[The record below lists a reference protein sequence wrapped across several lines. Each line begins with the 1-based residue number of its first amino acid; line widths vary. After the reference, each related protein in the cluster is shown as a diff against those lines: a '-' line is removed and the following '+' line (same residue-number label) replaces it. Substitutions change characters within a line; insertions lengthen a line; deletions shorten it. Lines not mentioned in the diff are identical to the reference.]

1 MLKRVH
7 GSCLVVLLAT
17 GCAPKE
23 ESSNTPE
30 GFVPDPGDA
39 VVLDTSRGP
48 IFSEYPNLGTSPGLV
63 GVPNI
68 DDDDRDG
75 QVDWVQEGNAIGEN
89 DFAIGSVVTHGRK
102 VELTLQGAG
111 IRVYDNNGL
120 LLDGANS
127 VVLIDSDIDFW
138 VEYEQFLTQ
147 GRLTIRDVSR
157 DDEFAVVLTAS
168 PLFLNHHLQDAVETM
183 SVVIRGGGGY
193 DNNDFINGYEAELGN
208 AFWGIPGSRYDYDPW
223 VQDEFEF
230 GYAVAPDATLN
241 VIFDTHRNGQGAPGE
256 GLDDVP
262 EDEYLDADWAI
273 VNWGRIQANSLDY
286 GGNLEVSPPVT
297 VDGVDY
303 PYGRIYYGGAPG
315 YLPHQA
321 TRTALD
327 DMLVQKPFM
336 GDSTWLCVG
345 HIDEFVSTIPDSESP
360 KGFRFVIADTRSAWA
375 LLESMNPN
383 TRLPRYS
390 PGGWSGHSIDDVGEI
405 LSDRSLRNLNDEVQD
420 ILDDEKA
427 RFMNEL
433 GLDEA
438 DVVYMPSL
446 FEEPPGYRG
455 CVAALIPGMVNLV
468 VSTSDDGPVAFLA
481 DPFLR
486 SDLNDQ
492 NSDPMIAYVRDIFPA
507 DLKTVFLDD
516 WDVYHMGLGEVHCAS
531 NVLRTP
537 PRSWWEDAG
546 HLLEED

>member
-1 MLKRVH
+1 MSKYVH
-7 GSCLVVLLAT
+7 GLCSVLLVITAC
-17 GCAPKE
+17 GQKE
-23 ESSNTPE
+23 EATESRE
-30 GFVPDPGDA
+30 MGIPDPGDA
-39 VVLDTSRGP
+39 VVMDTSRGP
-48 IFSEYPNLGTSPGLV
+48 IFSEYMDLGVSPGLV

-68 DDDDRDG
+68 DDDDGDG
-75 QVDWVQEGNAIGEN
+75 QIDWLQEGTAGGEN
-89 DFAIGSVVTHGRK
+89 DFAVGSFVTHGRE
-102 VELTLQGAG
+102 VELTLSGSG
-111 IRVYDNNGL
+111 IRIYDGNGL
-120 LLDGANS
+120 LLGGASN
-127 VVLIDSDIDFW
+127 VVRIDDDIDFW
-138 VEYEQFLTQ
+138 VEYEAFLSQ
-147 GRLTIRDVSR
+147 GRLTVRDVSR
-157 DDEFAVVLTAS
+157 SDEFDVVLTAS

-193 DNNDFINGYEAELGN
+193 DNDDFVSGYEATLGN
-208 AFWGIPGSRYDYDPW
+208 GFWGIPGSRYDYDPW

-241 VIFDTHRNGQGAPGE
+241 VVFDTHRNGQGSPGE

-262 EDEYLDADWAI
+262 EDEYLGPDWAI

-327 DMLVQKPFM
+327 DMMVQKPFM

-345 HIDEFVSTIPDSESP
+345 HIDEFVSTIPDASSP
-360 KGFRFVIADTRSAWA
+360 KGFRFLIADTRSAWE
-375 LLESMNPN
+375 LLESMDPN
-383 TRLPRYS
+383 TGLPRYS
-390 PGGWSGHSIDDVGEI
+390 PGGWSGHSIDDVDEI

-420 ILDDEKA
+420 ILDGEKA
-427 RFMNEL
+427 RFMDEL
-433 GLDEA
+433 GLEENDII
-438 DVVYMPSL
+438 YMPSL

-468 VSTSDDGPVAFLA
+468 VSTANEEPVAFLA

-486 SDLNDQ
+486 ENLYDQ
-492 NSDPMIAYVRDIFPA
+492 STDPMISYVRDIFPE
-507 DLKTVFLDD
+507 DLQTVFLDD

-531 NVLRTP
+531 NVVRTP
-537 PRSWWEDAG
+537 PRKWWDDAG
-546 HLLEED
+546 HLLEGN